1 MPFSPERL
9 PSADIDPHESLH
21 GLVARHAA
29 DRGDAPALRCG
40 PDELR
45 YADLDARANQLAHA
59 LRARGIG
66 AEDVVALALPR
77 SAELIVAMLA
87 VGKAGGAF
95 LPVDVHHPAERIA
108 FMCADSAPRLL
119 LTTEAARHGL
129 PDTPGTVQVPLS
141 ELLAEA
147 AAAPVTAPDP
157 VDRPL
162 SLAYVIY
169 TSGSTGR
176 PKGVAVPH
184 RGLPP
189 FAADLVERMASGPDA
204 VVSQLA
210 SPSFDAMI
218 IEVLLAFAPGGTL
231 VVSPPDPL
239 AGEDLAA
246 FLAEHRITHAF
257 VPPSVLATVPPA
269 ELPELRSLMVGGEAC
284 GARLV
289 EAWAPGRRMVN
300 GYGPTETTIAV
311 TLSAPLEPGP
321 DAPPIG
327 SRSGA
332 TRLYVLDDALRPTPP
347 GEIGELYS
355 GGEGVTRGYV
365 DRAGLTSERYVADP
379 FGEPGTRMYRT
390 GDLVRRLPD
399 GQDQERLNS
408 VTQ

>member
-9 PSADIDPHESLH
+9 PSADIESPESLH

-29 DRGDAPALRCG
+29 SRGDAPALRCG
-40 PDELR
+40 RVESS
-45 YADLDARANQLAHA
+45 YAELDAAANRLAHV

-95 LPVDVHHPAERIA
+95 LPVDIHHPAERIA
-108 FMCADSAPRLL
+108 FMCADSAPRVL
-119 LTTEAARHGL
+119 LTTEAVRPGL
-129 PDTPGTVQVPLS
+129 PDTPGTTQLS
-141 ELLAEA
+141 LPELLAEA
-147 AAAPVTAPDP
+147 ATAPVTAPDP

-184 RGLPP
+184 RGVPP
-189 FAADLVERMASGPDA
+189 FAADLMDRMATDPDC

-218 IEVLLAFAPGGTL
+218 IEVLLAFTPGGTL
-231 VVSPPDPL
+231 VVSPPETL

-246 FLAEHRITHAF
+246 FLADNGITHAF
-257 VPPSVLATVPPA
+257 VPPSVLATVPA
-269 ELPELRSLMVGGEAC
+269 TELPSLRALMVGGEAC

-289 EAWAPGRRMVN
+289 DTWSRGRRMVN
-300 GYGPTETTIAV
+300 GYGPTETTMAI
-311 TLSAPLEPGP
+311 TLSDPLAPGP

-327 SRSGA
+327 SRSGD
-332 TRLYVLDDALRPTPP
+332 TRLYVLNEALRPTPP
-347 GEIGELYS
+347 ARS
-355 GGEGVTRGYV
+355 ASCTAAAVV
-365 DRAGLTSERYVADP
+365 
-379 FGEPGTRMYRT
+379 
-390 GDLVRRLPD
+390 
-399 GQDQERLNS
+399 
-408 VTQ
+408 